1 MTLQNAR
8 WKLEIWYEIKSFE
21 SKGRDELLHQLFPVT
36 PDLGSSR
43 FGSFQ
48 FCYVPNLEEIRTYI
62 KEAGSTVPA
71 CSSVFSFLLLDECFF
86 F

>member
-21 SKGRDELLHQLFPVT
+21 SKARDELLHQFFQVT
-36 PDLGSSR
+36 ADLGSSR

-48 FCYVPNLEEIRTYI
+48 FCYLPNHEEIGTYI
-62 KEAGSTVPA
+62 KRKLARLCRRVPLY
-71 CSSVFSFLLLDECFF
+71 FLSCC
-86 F
+86 

>member
-21 SKGRDELLHQLFPVT
+21 SKARDELLYQFFPVT
-36 PDLGSSR
+36 ADLGTSR

-48 FCYVPNLEEIRTYI
+48 FCYVPNLEEIGRYI

-71 CSSVFSFLLLDECFF
+71 CSSVFSFLLLDELYLF
-86 F
+86 